1 MSAESGDQDLRELFQ
16 RLRREETRRTPP
28 FHRLWEAARGRRG
41 MAPRISR
48 GGLVFVIACA
58 GALLVWAIRS
68 GLPKALRPAGDAT
81 PTAISQWRSPTDFLL
96 KVPGETTLSMS
107 MNEITGQMNGRL
119 P

>member
-16 RLRREETRRTPP
+16 RRRREETRRTPP
-28 FHRLWEAARGRRG
+28 FHQLWEAARGRRG

-48 GGLVFVIACA
+48 GGLVFVSACA

-68 GLPKALRPAGDAT
+68 ESPKALRPAGEAA
-81 PTAISQWRSPTDFLL
+81 PAAAISQWRSPTDFLL
-96 KVPGETTLSMS
+96 ST
-107 MNEITGQMNGRL
+107 NEITGQLNGRL